1 MLSAERSR
9 SNGSF
14 SEFNRVGLGNLSF
27 TIIIIIITPL
37 HKFYHH
43 KRHVS
48 SQMRF
53 LSKIMSL
60 KKNSNWPTD
69 WFITYMT
76 NILTRFWLADLF

>member
-14 SEFNRVGLGNLSF
+14 SEFNHVGLGNLSF
-27 TIIIIIITPL
+27 TIIIITSL

-48 SQMRF
+48 SQIRF
-53 LSKIMSL
+53 LSKIMSQ
-60 KKNSNWPTD
+60 KKNSNRPSD
-69 WFITYMT
+69 WFITYIT
-76 NILTRFWLADLF
+76 NILTHFWLADLF